1 ENARIAQDQDA
12 YRERYNELAGKYDAM
27 KEEYDKVVAA
37 ITVKEMQGVRL
48 ENFIKELKAQDGVIR
63 EFDERLWGSMVD
75 FITVGRKKEIKVT
88 FRDGTEI
95 MA

>member
-1 ENARIAQDQDA
+1 
-12 YRERYNELAGKYDAM
+12 M

-37 ITVKEMQGVRL
+37 ITAKEMQGVRL

-63 EFDERLWGSMVD
+63 EFDERLWGSLVA
-75 FITVGRKKEIKVT
+75 FVTVERGKEITVT
-88 FRDGTEI
+88 FKDGTEI